1 MLKRRQLRFRPAQF
15 LRTIAMNRFL
25 FIHWFDK
32 SVGNRR
38 SPARMGDPP
47 RPLTL
52 RVPVEGGRE
61 IVQSA
66 LVRTSF
72 AAIRCQPPASLACIV
87 LAALVSVG
95 LAGCSASAHRD
106 VHAQGPAVGQAAAGQ
121 PEANANVALSK
132 PAVSSRGKGAE
143 MAVDGRPDT
152 FWSADWWAP
161 QWIELDLLG
170 EFDVENVRL
179 RIRQSEGADET
190 THLVWVKRENESE
203 WRLFHDFRGSTADG
217 QVLEHSPQR
226 TWTGVRF
233 LRVETVQSNS
243 FVSWNEIQVMG
254 EPSVP
259 AGDPFQH

>member
-1 MLKRRQLRFRPAQF
+1 MLKRRQVRFRPAQH
-15 LRTIAMNRFL
+15 LQTIAMNRFL
-25 FIHWFDK
+25 FTRWFNK
-32 SVGNRR
+32 KLGNRR
-38 SPARMGDPP
+38 LPARIGDPP
-47 RPLTL
+47 TQWTL
-52 RVPVEGGRE
+52 RVPGKGGRE

-66 LVRTSF
+66 IVRTSI
-72 AAIRCQPPASLACIV
+72 AALRCPPSGSPACIV
-87 LAALVSVG
+87 LAALLSAG
-95 LAGCSASAHRD
+95 LAGCSASAYRD
-106 VHAQGPAVGQAAAGQ
+106 VRAQGSAVGQAAAAQ

-190 THLVWVKRENESE
+190 THLVWVKRQNESE